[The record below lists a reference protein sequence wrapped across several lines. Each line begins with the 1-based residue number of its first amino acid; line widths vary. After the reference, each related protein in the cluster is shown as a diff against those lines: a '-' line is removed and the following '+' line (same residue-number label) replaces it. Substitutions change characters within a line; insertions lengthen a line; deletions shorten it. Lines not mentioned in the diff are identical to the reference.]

1 MRRACRSSLV
11 ATTGLVLLAATLVCP
26 VMASA
31 AAAAPAA
38 GCHEP
43 PEPHDHGDAL
53 GSAACCTGV
62 KSATPPQ
69 PTHDDGSEVPFGLGS
84 APDIVS
90 PNRPGCLAPRSV
102 DVAPPL
108 FAQLAVLRI

>member
-1 MRRACRSSLV
+1 MRRACRSSLG
-11 ATTGLVLLAATLVCP
+11 AAIGLALLAATLVCP
-26 VMASA
+26 VMAA

-38 GCHEP
+38 GCHER
-43 PEPHDHGDAL
+43 PEPHDHGDEL
-53 GSAACCTGV
+53 GSTACCTGV

-84 APDIVS
+84 APDIV
-90 PNRPGCLAPRSV
+90 PPVRPGCLPPRSL
-102 DVAPPL
+102 DVAPPP